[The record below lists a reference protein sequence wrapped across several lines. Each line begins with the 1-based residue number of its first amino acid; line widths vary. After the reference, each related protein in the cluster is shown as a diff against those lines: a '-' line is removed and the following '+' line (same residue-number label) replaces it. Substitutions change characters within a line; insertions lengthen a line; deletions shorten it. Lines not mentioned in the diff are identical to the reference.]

1 MALPTSISMEKRSR
15 AGNGEQNGSADTTA
29 EKPTS
34 EQHQEAS
41 DSSDSANKQA
51 ITGNEPAN
59 EQSPKEPAASGSNSG
74 LAAADASESANEQ
87 PSKKSRSRRS
97 AKNPAAVS
105 LGRLGGLKGGKARA
119 RTLTATERSDAAR
132 KAATARWQKK
142 KQTK

>member
-1 MALPTSISMEKRSR
+1 MEKRSS

-29 EKPTS
+29 DQPTS
-34 EQHQEAS
+34 EQHQGAS
-41 DSSDSANKQA
+41 DSSDAANVQA

-59 EQSPKEPAASGSNSG
+59 ERSPEESAASGSTSG
-74 LAAADASESANEQ
+74 PAAADPSASANER

-119 RTLTATERSDAAR
+119 QTLTATERSEAAR
-132 KAATARWQKK
+132 KAAKARWQKK
-142 KQTK
+142 KQTT

>member
-1 MALPTSISMEKRSR
+1 MEKRSS
-15 AGNGEQNGSADTTA
+15 AGNSEQNGSANTTA
-29 EKPTS
+29 DQSTS

-59 EQSPKEPAASGSNSG
+59 EPSPEESAVSGSTSGPATTDAGEAAIERPSVNS
-74 LAAADASESANEQ
+74 
-87 PSKKSRSRRS
+87 PSRGS

-119 RTLTATERSDAAR
+119 QSLTAEERREAAR
-132 KAATARWQKK
+132 RAATARWQKK